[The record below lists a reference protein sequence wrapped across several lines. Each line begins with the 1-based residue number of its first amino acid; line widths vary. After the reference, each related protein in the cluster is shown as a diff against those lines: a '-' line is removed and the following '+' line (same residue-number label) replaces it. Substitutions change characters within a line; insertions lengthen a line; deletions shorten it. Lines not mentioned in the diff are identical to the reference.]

1 MKLSGIL
8 NVTSLLVM
16 AFGLNAC
23 TDLAQ
28 SDVAPAVAL
37 PAVVAAPP
45 IVAARPVV
53 AAPGT
58 AQPVK
63 KVKPPFSVVLP
74 GSGGGGWG

>member
-8 NVTSLLVM
+8 NVTSLSVM

-28 SDVAPAVAL
+28 SDGAPAIASPTVAAPAV
-37 PAVVAAPP
+37 
-45 IVAARPVV
+45 VAARPVV